1 MAFSRASSAPNH
13 QEVTFWL
20 NWFHVVVFRISMAL
34 SGSKS
39 RRSGSRNRNSA
50 ISKGTS
56 CTESTVMIDKP
67 SSRGRSRSLGGS
79 RKRSG
84 VSITNSLIN
93 DDNAPQSRG
102 NSKSRVTAS
111 GGGMTIWWITA
122 VCLTLFLRFE
132 QTARKEIFK
141 WNVESSVLDVI
152 LSWLIRTSK
161 GETPS
166 EIALSLLRG
175 VCCVTGLAVGVGYYT
190 FKVCF
195 RYVQGS
201 MSRQL
206 YDHHD
211 LNKLMS
217 YPVFL
222 VLDIAT
228 HIGVVCAITLK
239 VWIKS

>member
-1 MAFSRASSAPNH
+1 
-13 QEVTFWL
+13 
-20 NWFHVVVFRISMAL
+20 
-34 SGSKS
+34 
-39 RRSGSRNRNSA
+39 
-50 ISKGTS
+50 
-56 CTESTVMIDKP
+56 
-67 SSRGRSRSLGGS
+67 
-79 RKRSG
+79 
-84 VSITNSLIN
+84 
-93 DDNAPQSRG
+93 
-102 NSKSRVTAS
+102 
-111 GGGMTIWWITA
+111 MTIWWITA

-132 QTARKEIFK
+132 QTVRKEILN

-228 HIGVVCAITLK
+228 HIGVVCAITYYWARHVTPAACLLSFIFHRLWSITFSRGTTLFYER
-239 VWIKS
+239 VELVYGFRERMPRWSFVLLYGSEMVVLSASIIATST